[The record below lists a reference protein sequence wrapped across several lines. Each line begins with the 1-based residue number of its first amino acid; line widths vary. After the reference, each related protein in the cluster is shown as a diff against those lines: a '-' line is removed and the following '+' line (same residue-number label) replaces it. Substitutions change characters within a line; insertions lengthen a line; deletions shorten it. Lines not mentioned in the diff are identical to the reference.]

1 MSAKRGVPVHS
12 IANISEFPSS
22 KKELLDSLMDVASN
36 LQPKEGVPQNINTW
50 LYRGLAALEDD
61 GDTAMNMLA
70 EANVMKAA
78 AALV

>member
-1 MSAKRGVPVHS
+1 
-12 IANISEFPSS
+12 
-22 KKELLDSLMDVASN
+22 MDVASN
-36 LQPKEGVPQNINTW
+36 LQPKEGVPQNINVW